1 MKKHSML
8 KISLITGFL
17 ICSPLLNLFPN
28 ISYAANYAE
37 ANKSITYTAATPSI
51 TVTGYA
57 ERTVVPDSA
66 SITLGVVSQAATTT
80 DAKTANDKVM
90 QLVVANLMQLGISKE
105 ELKTSSFSITPNY
118 TLNSDKKT
126 RSITSYSVGNMLSVK
141 THDFTKLSD
150 IIQQA
155 ADAGANQIY
164 GIRFYLENDTAVKNE
179 LTVEALQNGKKQA
192 LLIATS
198 LGLGLSDVLSASVSD
213 YSPSYNTVNFEKLS
227 IRTAEASTPI
237 EAGTLKITSTA
248 NLVFAIHQ

>member
-1 MKKHSML
+1 MKKSVML
-8 KISLITGFL
+8 KISLITGLL
-17 ICSPLLNLFPN
+17 ICSPLLNLFQN
-28 ISYAANYAE
+28 ISYAANSAE
-37 ANKSITYTAATPSI
+37 TNKSITYTTAMPSI

-80 DAKTANDKVM
+80 DAKTANDRIM
-90 QLVVANLMQLGISKE
+90 NIIFTSLLQLGISKE
-105 ELKTSSFSITPNY
+105 DMKTSSFSITPNY

-126 RSITSYSVGNMLSVK
+126 RSITSYSVENMLSVK
-141 THDFTKLSD
+141 TNDFTKLSD

-155 ADAGANQIY
+155 ADAGANQIH
-164 GIRFYLENDTAVKNE
+164 GIRFYLENDSAIKNE

-227 IRTAEASTPI
+227 IRTTDASTPI

-248 NLVFAIHQ
+248 NLVFAIRQ